1 MNTKP
6 GAVELY
12 GGQVEGKGGVKRN
25 FTTKNKSLSRFEGFF
40 HSPDD
45 GFSVKDI
52 KIITR

>member
-12 GGQVEGKGGVKRN
+12 GGQELKGISHPGTKVFPDGV
-25 FTTKNKSLSRFEGFF
+25 FF

-45 GFSVKDI
+45 GFSVKDV
-52 KIITR
+52 KIIPG